1 MAEIIP
7 RERAQDNRLCKEG
20 LPMWGG
26 IPGEPNFFRTGWQMV
41 LRWLSSP
48 VIWTMIVL
56 VVSGL
61 GIYRELF

>member
-1 MAEIIP
+1 
-7 RERAQDNRLCKEG
+7 
-20 LPMWGG
+20 MWGG

-48 VIWTMIVL
+48 VVWTMIVL